1 MSYPKVDFKIV
12 LEFGNVGETLGEALQ
27 TFTSLAKQ
35 YGNDTELD
43 VRYGWDGAECFDI
56 CTTREMTD
64 KEKATYDKRKAA
76 AKKTAAKRAE
86 AREINELRLLKKLK
100 EKYE

>member
-1 MSYPKVDFKIV
+1 MAYPKVDFKIV
-12 LEFGNVGETLGEALQ
+12 LEFGNVGNTLGEALE

-35 YGNDTELD
+35 YGKDTELD
-43 VRYGWDGAECFDI
+43 IRYGWDGAECFDI

-64 KEKATYDKRKAA
+64 KEKATYDKRRAA
-76 AKKTAAKRAE
+76 AKKAAAKRAE
-86 AREINELRLLKKLK
+86 ARKAKDLKLLKKLK